1 MAARRTGTQL
11 KRMSD
16 WLGSENLYGSDSTSS
31 SRNSFG
37 SVFSPD
43 GNYLASAHDGSVQ
56 LRETA
61 TGRVVT
67 GVKQTVWRHVVSA
80 VSFSHD
86 GRYVASA
93 DSEKS
98 IRVWEAMTGDEDA
111 RMTHDKAV
119 RAIAFSPDGRMLASG
134 SKDRTARVWDLTT
147 AGEISRRTHDG
158 GSSGLLSAQMGG

>member
-1 MAARRTGTQL
+1 MRFGTHIAQAPSTRSCISSASMAARRTGTQL

-67 GVKQTVWRHVVSA
+67 GVNQPSNA
-80 VSFSHD
+80 
-86 GRYVASA
+86 
-93 DSEKS
+93 
-98 IRVWEAMTGDEDA
+98 
-111 RMTHDKAV
+111 
-119 RAIAFSPDGRMLASG
+119 
-134 SKDRTARVWDLTT
+134 
-147 AGEISRRTHDG
+147 
-158 GSSGLLSAQMGG
+158 